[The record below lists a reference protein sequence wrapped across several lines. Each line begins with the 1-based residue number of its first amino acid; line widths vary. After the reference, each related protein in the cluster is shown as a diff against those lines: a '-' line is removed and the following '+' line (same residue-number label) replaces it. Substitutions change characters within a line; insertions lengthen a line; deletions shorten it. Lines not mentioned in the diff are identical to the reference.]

1 MCALFEIDSTSALGP
16 WVRHF
21 RLYLRITR
29 KEIARLA
36 KVNIKDVVHLENNE
50 PLSSE
55 IRTRILKELYKI
67 RVRNWDILTNC

>member
-1 MCALFEIDSTSALGP
+1 MCALIEIDSTSTLGP
-16 WVRHF
+16 WVKHF
-21 RLYLRITR
+21 RLYLRMTQ

-36 KVNIKDVVHLENNE
+36 KVNVKDIVHLENNQ

-67 RVRNWDILTNC
+67 RVSNWNMLINC